1 MASKI
6 ISIDQY
12 LTEGCGRCKYFQT
25 SQCKVHLWAEELLIL
40 RSIVLHAG
48 LKEELKWSMPCYTID
63 GKNILIIA
71 AFKDYCSVSF
81 FKGSLLKDTNKLL
94 ATPNETSNAGRQFK
108 FTDTKQIIKFEKV
121 ILQYIKEAIVIEQSG
136 AKIPKPKSEKEI
148 IVELKHEFQNTPGF
162 ESAFYKLTPGRQRGY
177 LLYFSDAKQ
186 TATRTSRIQKY
197 ITKILDGKGFHD

>member
-25 SQCKVHLWAEELLIL
+25 SQCKVHRWAEELLIL